1 MTKQP
6 GSKMGNMTHHV
17 HAGHKMAET
26 HGGHDGHVGHSVAMF
41 RDKFWLSLILT
52 IPVVFWST
60 DVQHWLGYKAP
71 SFPGSNLIAPIL
83 GTFIFVYGGRGFL
96 FWGGGGVVGGT
107 TKGMGVVVPR
117 TTTAFLPL
125 PSCPPSP

>member
-26 HGGHDGHVGHSVAMF
+26 HVGHDGHAGHSVAMF

-52 IPVVFWST
+52 ILVVFWST

-83 GTFIFVYGGRGFL
+83 GTFIFIYGGRVFL
-96 FWGGGGVVGGT
+96 HGAWNELAEHKPG
-107 TKGMGVVVPR
+107 
-117 TTTAFLPL
+117 
-125 PSCPPSP
+125 